1 MTNNSSKTTAFQQFG
16 KRSRSLRFGDFF
28 SRFPNLRKSQ
38 PHFEGKAVR
47 KRLLDFG
54 LNANDCSAH
63 IVVISP
69 DQFGGGGDPANALIF
84 GASLH
89 DILERAPFTT
99 KGRLCIPYVLHRCF
113 SEISKKGA
121 YRSFKR

>member
-1 MTNNSSKTTAFQQFG
+1 MTKNSTKHTTVQQFG

-38 PHFEGKAVR
+38 PHFEGKAVTER
-47 KRLLDFG
+47 IIDFG
-54 LNANDCSAH
+54 QNIDDYSMYV
-63 IVVISP
+63 VVISSE
-69 DQFGGGGDPANALIF
+69 QFGCGADPENALIF

-89 DILERAPFTT
+89 DILKRAPFTT

-113 SEISKKGA
+113 SEISKKGK
-121 YRSFKR
+121 YRSFN